1 MEPRKPARDDPRR
14 IQALLARHG
23 IQPTPQRV
31 RVAELLFSRDQHL
44 TAEQVIQALGR
55 DGEHVS
61 KATVYNALNL
71 FAQKGLLRALAF
83 DRDRG
88 VFDSNTTPHHHI
100 HVEGSGELID
110 VPPESVEF
118 SRLPPL
124 PAGTE
129 PVAVEVVIRV
139 RRRG

>member
-1 MEPRKPARDDPRR
+1 MDHGKPGRTEPRR
-14 IQALLARHG
+14 IETLLARHG

-44 TAEQVIQALGR
+44 TAEQVIQSLAR
-55 DGEHVS
+55 DGSHVS

-71 FAQKGLLRALAF
+71 FAQKGLLRTLAF
-83 DRDRG
+83 ERDRS
-88 VFDSNTTPHHHI
+88 VFDSNTEPHHHI

-110 VPPESVEF
+110 VPPGSVEF

-124 PAGTE
+124 PPGTDQ
-129 PVAVEVVIRV
+129 VAVEVVIRV